1 MATRTQLE
9 ETIADDLA
17 RTDLSGQ
24 IMRAVDTAIRAYR
37 ATRLPFNERYRV
49 TASLSSGAATIA
61 LSAVSYRFRNI
72 DRVRLVRTAA
82 DYLDLYRRDYN
93 WIMSRQDI
101 VTSTQPAE
109 WCVYNDVIHFDSNA
123 DTNYGILIDGV
134 VDLADSTTS
143 LSYSVSSEAAW
154 FNDGRE
160 LIRHR
165 AKRELYAY
173 TLKDMELAALS
184 KGAEEDAL
192 NTLKSDAFSLQS
204 TGQVRPT
211 DF

>member
-1 MATRTQLE
+1 MATRANLE
-9 ETIADDLA
+9 STIADDLA
-17 RTDLSGQ
+17 RTDLNGQ
-24 IMRAVDTAIRAYR
+24 ITTAVNTAIRAYR
-37 ATRLPFNERYRV
+37 STRLPFNEQYRV
-49 TASLSSGAATIA
+49 TATLTLGE
-61 LSAVSYRFRNI
+61 AVIPLANLSYRFRNV
-72 DRVRLVRTAA
+72 DRVRLVRNSN

-109 WCVYNDVIHFDSNA
+109 WCIYNNTVHFDSNA
-123 DTNYGILIDGV
+123 DQTYTLLFDGV
-134 VDLADSTTS
+134 VDLGEGTS

-173 TLKDMELAALS
+173 TLKDMELASLA
-184 KGAEEDAL
+184 KGAEDDAL
-192 NTLKSDAFSLQS
+192 NTIKSDMFSLQS
-204 TGQVRPT
+204 MGVVRPSE
-211 DF
+211 F